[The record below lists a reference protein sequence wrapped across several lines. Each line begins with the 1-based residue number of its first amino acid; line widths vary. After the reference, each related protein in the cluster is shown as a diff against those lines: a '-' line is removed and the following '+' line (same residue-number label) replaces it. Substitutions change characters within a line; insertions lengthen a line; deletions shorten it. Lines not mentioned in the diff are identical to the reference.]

1 MNEMQSWA
9 HRLAYFWDKTKYN
22 LTKKKLECFKFM
34 FKVYFD
40 QTLELECWHNLA
52 FYQEQ
57 QMFPYFHW
65 QILDQHNAT

>member
-40 QTLELECWHNLA
+40 QTLELEC
-52 FYQEQ
+52 
-57 QMFPYFHW
+57 
-65 QILDQHNAT
+65 